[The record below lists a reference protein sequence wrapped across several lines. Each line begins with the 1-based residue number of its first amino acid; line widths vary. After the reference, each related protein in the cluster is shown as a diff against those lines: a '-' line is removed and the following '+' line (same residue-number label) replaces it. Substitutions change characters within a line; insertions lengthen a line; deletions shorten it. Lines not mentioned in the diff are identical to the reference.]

1 MTIGNLD
8 KENFAA
14 VLHQHLSPSSP
25 IQSPEHLFGRGA
37 QLREIEEALF
47 ARGRHIFIYGDRGVG
62 KTSLAQTAAFSHQGA
77 DNDPILLTCGRDAS
91 FYQIINAIVS
101 RVWSH
106 IPLGKEVTGGATKGK
121 ISIPGFSWE
130 TERRFENKSIPIVQD
145 MNSAVEAIRFLGA
158 AYSRKTLV
166 VLDEFDLI
174 TDPKD
179 KERFADFIKQLGDQ
193 QINVQFILCGIGES
207 LDELLGAHASCYR
220 YLTGIEVPRL
230 YFDARW
236 SIVDQSSSALG
247 ITVGDDPRFRIA
259 AISDGF
265 PHYVHL
271 VCEKLYW
278 EIFNDPQSCTNVSQ
292 EHYSEAIRSAIS
304 GIQQQLRRAY
314 EKATM
319 KSTDDNHRI
328 LWAAADHPNLQRR
341 GDEIYASYIRI
352 INILREGALERKL
365 FNSRLAE
372 LKSVSCGRILVS
384 KRRGWYQFN
393 ESMLRGYVRL
403 RAEAEGV
410 MLAAEYGDTPEHPIT
425 ARPRRTK
432 PIHGWRRFVSR
443 DPG

>member
-1 MTIGNLD
+1 MTVGNFD
-8 KENFAA
+8 KEEFAE

-62 KTSLAQTAAFSHQGA
+62 KTSLAQTAAFRHQGA

-91 FYQIINAIVS
+91 FYQIINAIIVKMSGHAS
-101 RVWSH
+101 RD
-106 IPLGKEVTGGATKGK
+106 KEVTGGAVKGK

-130 TERRFENKSIPIVQD
+130 TERKFETKNARLAAED
-145 MNSAVEAIRFLGA
+145 MNSAVESIHTLSSK
-158 AYSRKTLV
+158 YSRKTLV

-174 TDPKD
+174 KDPKE

-207 LDELLGAHASCYR
+207 LDELLGAHGSCYR

-236 SIVDQSSSALG
+236 SIIDASSSALG

-278 EIFNDPQSCTNVSQ
+278 EAFNDPKPCKNVNQ
-292 EHYSEAIRSAIS
+292 DHYAEAIRAAIG

-341 GDEIYASYIRI
+341 SDEIYASYQRIIRI
-352 INILREGALERKL
+352 LQEEPLERKE
-365 FNSRLAE
+365 FNSKLTE
-372 LKSVSCGRILVS
+372 LRSAGCGRILVS
-384 KRRGWYQFN
+384 KRRGWHQFG

-410 MLAAEYGDTPEHPIT
+410 MLAAEYGDTPEHQIT

-432 PIHGWRRFVSR
+432 PIHGWRRFGSS
-443 DPG
+443 